1 MNQVNQKIFYGGTS
15 VVLALILII
24 TLLPTGH
31 TMSMDEKR
39 NEFISMKED
48 IHGEMLQGGQYKC
61 CLEKPCTYCIEKSP
75 GHGEGAECNCL
86 ADLVNG
92 VHPCGECIG
101 EILEGHGNRYL
112 KEYFAVAIAEKTGE
126 LDAIQRIIDEKYPN

>member
-48 IHGEMLQGGQYKC
+48 
-61 CLEKPCTYCIEKSP
+61 
-75 GHGEGAECNCL
+75 
-86 ADLVNG
+86 
-92 VHPCGECIG
+92 
-101 EILEGHGNRYL
+101 LEG
-112 KEYFAVAIAEKTGE
+112 
-126 LDAIQRIIDEKYPN
+126 